1 MTLAVVPAVE
11 TLPLKCSR
19 QLVWPFLMET
29 IGLKSE
35 RVRKGSG
42 RWEDKEEGGA

>member
-29 IGLKSE
+29 IVLKSE
-35 RVRKGSG
+35 RVRT
-42 RWEDKEEGGA
+42 EEEGEWVVRG